1 MNKIKIDGPI
11 LNNIDNDITSLMKKI
26 DGKVGVLIPLSQKIL
41 NAAEKGIIKLTTSGL
56 DGDTLLQANVV
67 LITASDKNDL
77 IKKLSE
83 VIKS

>member
-1 MNKIKIDGPI
+1 MTAFLTLLRSISNPYSKSSVLTIS
-11 LNNIDNDITSLMKKI
+11 LNSISF
-26 DGKVGVLIPLSQKIL
+26 GVLIPLSQKIL

-77 IKKLSE
+77 
-83 VIKS
+83 VYRCT